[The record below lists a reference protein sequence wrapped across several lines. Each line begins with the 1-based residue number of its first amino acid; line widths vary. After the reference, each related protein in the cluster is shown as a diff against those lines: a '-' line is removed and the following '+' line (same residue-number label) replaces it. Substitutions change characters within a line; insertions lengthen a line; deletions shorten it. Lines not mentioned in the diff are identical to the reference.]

1 MKNIVLPAVI
11 FMALPALA
19 SASGTQLIANG
30 NFETGNLSGWTVA
43 VQGNP
48 SDTTHQDGFY
58 NSGNGGATPLSLNP
72 TDDNPTG
79 GNYYAVSDTNYPDA
93 VALLQTVVIPKNYT
107 SLDLSYDM
115 FVNDWSGIGPVGQ
128 NYGLDYTAG
137 GTFNDMQ
144 YARVDLLSGTASALS
159 TSATDVV
166 QNFYN
171 GVDNAGGVPPNP
183 WVQYSFNLNGLAAGT
198 YQLRFAEVS
207 NNLAIN
213 MGVDNVSLV
222 AGVPPAVPETSSA
235 LCMLGMVGGC
245 SLVARRRK
253 SARVRTA

>member
-1 MKNIVLPAVI
+1 MKKLISHAIALMAIPAV
-11 FMALPALA
+11 ARA
-19 SASGTQLIANG
+19 GTTQLITNG

-58 NSGNGGATPLSLNP
+58 NMANGGTTPISLNP
-72 TDDNPTG
+72 TDTNING
-79 GNYYAVSDTNYPDA
+79 GNDFAVSDSNFPDA

-107 SLDLSYDM
+107 SLNLSYDM

-128 NYGLDYTAG
+128 NYGLDYTAA
-137 GTFNDMQ
+137 GTYNDMQ
-144 YARVDLLSGTASALS
+144 YARVDLLSSGANGLS
-159 TSATDVV
+159 TSATDVI

-171 GVDNAGGVPPNP
+171 GVDNAGGSPPNP

-213 MGVDNVSLV
+213 MGVDNVSLI
-222 AGVPPAVPETSSA
+222 AGTPPAVPEASSIW
-235 LCMLGMVGGC
+235 CMAVLLGAC
-245 SLVARRRK
+245 SLAKRRRTK
-253 SARVRTA
+253 ASAVTL

>member
-1 MKNIVLPAVI
+1 MNKTLIGAIAYLIMPAV
-11 FMALPALA
+11 A
-19 SASGTQLIANG
+19 SASGTQLITNG

-58 NSGNGGATPLSLNP
+58 NISNGGTTPISGNP
-72 TDDNPTG
+72 TDTNPGG
-79 GNYYAVSDTNYPDA
+79 GNDFAVSDSNFPDA
-93 VALLQTVVIPKNYT
+93 IALLQTVVIPKNYT
-107 SLDLSYDM
+107 SLNLSYDM

-128 NYGLDYTAG
+128 SYGLDYTAG

-144 YARVDLLSGTASALS
+144 FARVDLLTGGANALS
-159 TSATDVV
+159 TATGDVIK
-166 QNFYN
+166 NFYT
-171 GVDNAGGVPPNP
+171 GVDNASGNPPNP

-198 YQLRFAEVS
+198 YQLRFAEVA

-222 AGVPPAVPETSSA
+222 AGAPPAVPEAGSA
-235 LCMLGMVGGC
+235 WGMICLLGGC
-245 SLVARRRK
+245 SLAARRK
-253 SARVRTA
+253 RTTAGSRA